1 MISMKTTINF
11 YSIAL
16 LFAGFS
22 TSAQVTLNADGPD
35 GIGTYELISSVL
47 TPGIPLGAIE
57 APDAIHP
64 GFGRHIA
71 EVFDTDLNKNVFEFY
86 SHVQS
91 TPPDNEPVAGKTDRQ
106 RVEIKSYA
114 PSPDNLKGII
124 GETVQYKWR
133 FKVPAGFKPTT
144 SFTHI
149 HQVKAVDGDDD
160 DPIFTL
166 TLRKL
171 SSGGTRLELI
181 YDKDAASSTIKYQTP
196 NMSLFEGIWVEA
208 TETVKVGLQG
218 TYAIIIKKVSDG
230 TILMDYSNS
239 NIQTIRPAYTSTT
252 GVVYAANSFIRPKWG
267 IYRSLADIANMR
279 DEAMRFSDFSVE
291 ELTTLSTED
300 ISDMPNIQFPN
311 PVADKLQLSEAIL
324 KQYNGIRIYDS
335 SGKEV
340 IHNDTIAESIHLSHL
355 KSGFYIVKFLKGN
368 NVSKGIK
375 MIKK

>member
-1 MISMKTTINF
+1 M
-11 YSIAL
+11 
-16 LFAGFS
+16 
-22 TSAQVTLNADGPD
+22 
-35 GIGTYELISSVL
+35 
-47 TPGIPLGAIE
+47 
-57 APDAIHP
+57 
-64 GFGRHIA
+64 
-71 EVFDTDLNKNVFEFY
+71 
-86 SHVQS
+86 
-91 TPPDNEPVAGKTDRQ
+91 
-106 RVEIKSYA
+106 
-114 PSPDNLKGII
+114 
-124 GETVQYKWR
+124 QYKWR

-171 SSGGTRLELI
+171 SNGGTRLELI

-218 TYAIIIKKVSDG
+218 TYAINIKKVSDG
-230 TILMDYSNS
+230 TVLMDYSNS

-252 GVVYAANSFIRPKWG
+252 GVVYTANSFIRPKWG

-300 ISDMPNIQFPN
+300 ISDMPDIQFPN

-324 KQYNGIRIYDS
+324 KQYNEIKIYDS

-340 IHNDTIAESIHLSHL
+340 IHNDTITESINLSHL
-355 KSGFYIVKFLKGN
+355 KSGLYIVKFLKGN
-368 NVSKGIK
+368 NASKGIK

>member
-1 MISMKTTINF
+1 MKNTIF
-11 YSIAL
+11 YGIAL
-16 LFAGFS
+16 VFTSFT
-22 TSAQVTLNADGPD
+22 TSAQVTLNADGP
-35 GIGTYELISSVL
+35 GGVGTYELITNAL
-47 TPGIPLGAIE
+47 APGTANGAIE
-57 APDAIHP
+57 APDAIHL

-71 EVFDTDLNKNVFEFY
+71 EVFDAELNKNVFEFY
-86 SHVQS
+86 SHVS
-91 TPPDNEPVAGKTDRQ
+91 NTPPDNEPVAGKTDRQ

-133 FKVPAGFKPTT
+133 FKVPLGFKPTT

-160 DPIFTL
+160 DPLFTL

-171 SSGGTRLELI
+171 SNGTTKLELI
-181 YDKDAASSTIKYQTP
+181 YDKDAAAATIKYQNL

-208 TETVKVGLQG
+208 TETIKIGLQG
-218 TYAIIIKKVSDG
+218 TYAITIKKVSDG
-230 TILMDYSNS
+230 TVLMDYSNT

-279 DEAMRFSDFSVE
+279 DEAMRFSDFSIE
-291 ELTTLSTED
+291 ELTALSTKEHSKENAD
-300 ISDMPNIQFPN
+300 IIQFPN
-311 PVADKLQLSEAIL
+311 PVAEKLQLSETIL
-324 KQYNGIRIYDS
+324 NQYDGIRIYDN
-335 SGKEV
+335 SGKKVLE
-340 IHNDTIAESIHLSHL
+340 NDTISENINVSSL
-355 KSGFYIVKFLKGN
+355 KSGLYILKFKKGN
-368 NVSKGIK
+368 NFSKGIK